1 MSVVQVLFHLGD
13 QHRLESSF
21 VLGVVSKLLQSW
33 ALSRK
38 GPVPIWWQ
46 CEAVRLLRFH
56 RGSSKGASLCNEGR
70 EHRLWIKGWSREEWN
85 LVNILLFD
93 FLLPQHLLLITWEL
107 NLELPL
113 PMK

>member
-1 MSVVQVLFHLGD
+1 M
-13 QHRLESSF
+13 
-21 VLGVVSKLLQSW
+21 
-33 ALSRK
+33 
-38 GPVPIWWQ
+38 
-46 CEAVRLLRFH
+46 
-56 RGSSKGASLCNEGR
+56 CNEGR